1 MNDLTPINEIEH
13 MADIVARS
21 GMFGV
26 KSATQAAALMLVAQ
40 AEGRPPVIAARD
52 YHIID
57 GKPTLKADAMLARFQ
72 EAGGTIAWEELT
84 ERRACAVFSHPAGG
98 SLKLEWTVEM
108 ARAAGLANKRGPWQQ
123 FPRAMLKA
131 RLISDGIRA
140 VFPGA
145 ICGVYTPEEVN
156 DMEPERT
163 PRQAEAV
170 EVAQEAPAD
179 AQAAVSEPAPATTA
193 KRGKTSPA
201 ARLKAAA
208 KAAAVE
214 VSAEPLEP
222 APKDGAEAIAERMAA
237 KAAAKEPAKRGTADW
252 IEDARERVAIGATA
266 AELKQDAIAEFG
278 KPIPDDI
285 HAFLMDVW
293 TNQQAAQAAPEPDPD
308 DPGPVEG

>member
-72 EAGGTIAWEELT
+72 EAKGTISWEELT
-84 ERRACAVFSHPAGG
+84 DRRACAVFSHPAGG
-98 SLKLEWTVEM
+98 SLKLEWTIEM
-108 ARAAGLANKRGPWQQ
+108 ARQAGLTNKRGPWQQ

-140 VFPGA
+140 VYPGA

-156 DMEPERT
+156 DMEPERA

-170 EVAQEAPAD
+170 EVAQEASAD
-179 AQAAVSEPAPATTA
+179 AQAVVSESTRPAEPKARKA
-193 KRGKTSPA
+193 SPA
-201 ARLKAAA
+201 ARLKA
-208 KAAAVE
+208 
-214 VSAEPLEP
+214 
-222 APKDGAEAIAERMAA
+222 GAEAIAERMAA
-237 KAAAKEPAKRGTADW
+237 KAAAKEPAKRSTADW
-252 IEDARERVAIGATA
+252 IDDARERVLIGATA
-266 AELKQDAIAEFG
+266 AELKQAAIAEFG

-293 TNQQAAQAAPEPDPD
+293 TQQQAAQAAPEPDPD
-308 DPGPVEG
+308 DPGPTED